1 MAVGRVAGKVAL
13 ITGAARGQGRSH
25 AVRLAEQG
33 ADIIAIDIA
42 GPVETTQ
49 YAHATEDDVAETVRL
64 VEGVGGK
71 ILTFQA
77 DVRDLDALKH
87 AVDVG
92 VSHFGGINIVIA
104 NAGIVSYGTVLE
116 LTEDQWKTMI
126 DINLTGVFNT
136 AKAALAPMVAA
147 DNGGSVIL
155 ISSMLG
161 LKAVPNSAHYTSTK
175 HGVVGLMR
183 VLAHEMGPHSIRV
196 NSIHPMSVRT
206 DMVLNDATYRLFR
219 PDLESPGFADIESAL
234 AALNLLPITI
244 VEPIDISNAVLWLA
258 SDEARY
264 VTGVTLP
271 VDAGFS
277 AK

>member
-1 MAVGRVAGKVAL
+1 MMAVGRVAGKVAL

-136 AKAALAPMVAA
+136 AKAA
-147 DNGGSVIL
+147 
-155 ISSMLG
+155 
-161 LKAVPNSAHYTSTK
+161 
-175 HGVVGLMR
+175 
-183 VLAHEMGPHSIRV
+183 
-196 NSIHPMSVRT
+196 
-206 DMVLNDATYRLFR
+206 
-219 PDLESPGFADIESAL
+219 
-234 AALNLLPITI
+234 
-244 VEPIDISNAVLWLA
+244 
-258 SDEARY
+258 
-264 VTGVTLP
+264 
-271 VDAGFS
+271 
-277 AK
+277 